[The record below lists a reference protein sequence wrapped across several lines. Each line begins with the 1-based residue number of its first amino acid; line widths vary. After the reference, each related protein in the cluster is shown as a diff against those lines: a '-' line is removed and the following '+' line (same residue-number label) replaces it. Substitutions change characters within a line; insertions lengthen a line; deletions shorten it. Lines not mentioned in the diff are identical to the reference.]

1 MTKTTKS
8 DVSSVAFEKALDG
21 VGRAEIESRYRR
33 AVFEVGEMS
42 ETLRICQKRGTEL
55 HEENVEL
62 KDCLRI
68 AKILLENGNVD
79 RALECVLFALSP
91 PTDEVSLHE
100 NDR

>member
-33 AVFEVGEMS
+33 AVFEVGEML

-55 HEENVEL
+55 HEEVVEL
-62 KDCLRI
+62 KNHLRVL
-68 AKILLENGNVD
+68 KILLENGNVD

>member
-55 HEENVEL
+55 HEEIVEL
-62 KDCLRI
+62 KDHLRI
-68 AKILLENGNVD
+68 AQDSARERKH
-79 RALECVLFALSP
+79 RPCARMCPFCPFSP
-91 PTDEVSLHE
+91 D
-100 NDR
+100 